1 MVFYTIGL
9 SPLNVFFKGPTI
21 SLGLQIWARRPPFKG
36 RPHLEKN
43 VFFRALFELSPPPPP
58 NLGNLYHFFLN
69 AKNVDLSGIQRLK
82 LKIMQ
87 KVTKK

>member
-1 MVFYTIGL
+1 MPFL
-9 SPLNVFFKGPTI
+9 SI
-21 SLGLQIWARRPPFKG
+21 
-36 RPHLEKN
+36 
-43 VFFRALFELSPPPPP
+43 SPPPPP

>member
-1 MVFYTIGL
+1 MQR
-9 SPLNVFFKGPTI
+9 NVEKWREICREVLMTFI
-21 SLGLQIWARRPPFKG
+21 REAL
-36 RPHLEKN
+36 LEKKMFSFGHCPN
-43 VFFRALFELSPPPPP
+43 YLSLPPPPP